1 MNSTYFLVPYVLFG
15 AYTACDGGNSIH
27 QGGSKLWSEK
37 YNISVEA
44 TLEVIGGKW
53 KCVIL
58 CHLTHGKRRTSDLKR
73 IMPAITQKMLTQ
85 QLRELENDGI
95 VNRIVYNQVP
105 PKVEYELSDYG
116 RSLEPILNALCNW
129 GDQHIVKEY
138 GDKSAVLEDN
148 GLNDFNSDNRELV
161 QP

>member
-1 MNSTYFLVPYVLFG
+1 MATEAP
-15 AYTACDGGNSIH
+15 T
-27 QGGSKLWSEK
+27 KKK

-58 CHLTHGKRRTSDLKR
+58 CHLTHGKKRTSDLKR
-73 IMPAITQKMLTQ
+73 LMPGITQKMLTQ
-85 QLRELENDGI
+85 QLRELEEDGI

-116 RSLEPILNALCNW
+116 SSLQSILDSLCAW
-129 GDQHIVKEY
+129 GEKHIIREY
-138 GDKSAVLEDN
+138 GDKSAMLEDN
-148 GLNDFNSDNRELV
+148 GLNRL
-161 QP
+161 

>member
-1 MNSTYFLVPYVLFG
+1 MER
-15 AYTACDGGNSIH
+15 
-27 QGGSKLWSEK
+27 KK

-58 CHLTHGKRRTSDLKR
+58 CHLTHGKKRTSDLKR

-85 QLRELENDGI
+85 QLRELEDDGI

-105 PKVEYELSDYG
+105 PKVEYELSEYG
-116 RSLEPILNALCNW
+116 WSLEPILNALCNW
-129 GDQHIVKEY
+129 GDQHIIKEY
-138 GDKSAVLEDN
+138 GDKAAVLEDN
-148 GLNDFNSDNRELV
+148 GLNDFNTDNDKELV
-161 QP
+161 KP